1 MRGSLSRPFLLL
13 TFCFSLA
20 YGSQGPRDPN
30 ALQPGTSIS
39 RTVARGQ
46 SHQFSIV
53 MEKDQCAQV
62 VVDQRGI
69 DLIVR
74 VYTPNRGNVVEFDSP
89 NGANGAENAKVV
101 ALTSGTYIVEVSP
114 LSQLQSTNGQFEIRL
129 TEVRGATE
137 PELQIARRPEILRTK
152 GIALLTTLAD
162 MLPEVRSAPTRIRY
176 QMQVAQLLWPFN
188 EQASRKLAMDAMAG
202 VREFLDRDVP
212 EDADQN
218 DRYYTPSQ
226 LRQEVFSMLVQQDPE
241 LALNFLRATAGNAAQ
256 PQQEIQSEMQVANSL
271 ASKNSRRAFEIA
283 QDVLS
288 RGYPNQLG
296 NVINSIRASEPL
308 MAARLMKDAVAKL
321 QEEKLLATPEAANL
335 AVNLLQVARSQPPRN
350 PTPPGTIAIPD
361 MPLLPQAEYRALL
374 SKALDEG
381 LSAEFIPNTYSPEM
395 NAARSILNSMKS
407 MSEDIRSIAPGKIAA
422 LEEKLAQMNAQ
433 QGNPRDRIY
442 REAINTSPVEV
453 ALDMI
458 ARAPQDLR
466 DNLYQQI
473 ATKVANTDVFRARQI
488 VTTFMVNPQ
497 QRQMALDG
505 VERQAVQNA
514 INAGKLD
521 EALDRIRDVKLRT
534 ERINMI
540 SQLINRVG
548 QGHKAD
554 AVVNLLEQ
562 LRNLV
567 TVSPRPED
575 QSQLN
580 ALIQIAGMFSKY
592 NPEKGFHIVEPLV
605 DHFNDLAMAARAL
618 NGFGQ
623 QYYQNG
629 ELSLNNGNA
638 LGNIASQ
645 FNQALAR
652 LATAD
657 FDRAKN
663 LVDRMQRPE
672 VRAAAYLAMAQQAIN
687 ANGQVGYTLGG
698 IRIMTR

>member
-1 MRGSLSRPFLLL
+1 MRRSLARPFLLL
-13 TFCFSLA
+13 TLCFSLS
-20 YGSQGPRDPN
+20 YGAQSPRDPN
-30 ALQPGTSIS
+30 ALQPGTSIA

-46 SHQFSIV
+46 AHQFSIV
-53 MEKDQCAQV
+53 LEKDQCAQV

-74 VYTPNRGNVVEFDSP
+74 VHAPNRRNLAEFDSP
-89 NGANGAENAKVV
+89 NGANGAENVKVV
-101 ALTSGTYIVEVSP
+101 ALTSGTYSVEVSP
-114 LSQLQSTNGQFEIRL
+114 LSHVEGINGQFEIRL

-137 PELQIARRPEILRTK
+137 PELQIARRPEILQAR

-176 QMQVAQLLWPFN
+176 QIQVAQLLWPIN

-202 VREFLDRDVP
+202 VREFLDRDLP

-218 DRYYTPSQ
+218 DRYYAPMQ
-226 LRQEVFSMLVQQDPE
+226 LRQEVFNTLVQQDAE
-241 LALNFLRATAGNAAQ
+241 LALTFLRATAGNAVQ
-256 PQQEIQSEMQVANSL
+256 PQQEIQAEMQVANSI

-283 QDVLS
+283 HDVLN

-296 NVINSIRASEPL
+296 SVINSIRASEPL
-308 MAARLMKDAVAKL
+308 MAARLMRDAVAKL

-350 PTPPGTIAIPD
+350 PTPSGTIAIPD

-374 SKALDEG
+374 AKALDEG

-407 MSEDIRSIAPGKIAA
+407 MAEDIRSIAPGKIAA
-422 LEEKLAQMNAQ
+422 LEEKLAQMNV
-433 QGNPRDRIY
+433 QGNQRDRIY
-442 REAINTSPVEV
+442 RDAINTSPVEV
-453 ALDMI
+453 ALDTI
-458 ARAPQDLR
+458 SRAPQDLR

-514 INAGKLD
+514 INSGKLD
-521 EALDRIRDVKLRT
+521 EAMDQIRGVKLRT
-534 ERINMI
+534 ERINML
-540 SQLINRVG
+540 SQLINRVA

-554 AVVNLLEQ
+554 TVINLLEQ
-562 LRNLV
+562 ARSLV

-575 QSQLN
+575 QAQLN

-592 NPEKGFHIVEPLV
+592 NADKGFHIVEPLL
-605 DHFNDLAMAARAL
+605 DHFNDLTMAARAL

-638 LGNIASQ
+638 LGNIANQ

-663 LVDRMQRPE
+663 LVDRIQRPE

-687 ANGQVGYTLGG
+687 ANAQNGYALNG